1 MVHLRIV
8 VPRHQAQNAL
18 DLLDASASVSSL
30 IHLEGAAKRPKGD
43 LILCD
48 VVREDVSVIVSDL
61 RELQVDVQGSIA
73 IEEIDSEVSAAASKA
88 ERTAHGLSGD
98 AVVWEEV
105 ETQTSESTE
114 LSVSF
119 LAFMSLACMLA
130 AVAILIDSPI
140 LIVGAMVV
148 GPEFGPIA
156 ALCVAIVSRTAEG
169 IKRSLLALAIAFP
182 VGITAAFLLTLA
194 VRAAGLVPEEYS
206 PADHPLMRFIA
217 DPDAF
222 SVIVAALAGSA
233 GVLSLTSRKS
243 SALMGVLISVA
254 TIPAAANIGVAT
266 AFADWATWRGAQ
278 YQLAANLAGLIGA
291 ALVTLLI
298 QRAFYRRRR
307 RAHLRERPPL

>member
-156 ALCVAIVSRTAEG
+156 TQ
-169 IKRSLLALAIAFP
+169 
-182 VGITAAFLLTLA
+182 
-194 VRAAGLVPEEYS
+194 RA
-206 PADHPLMRFIA
+206 
-217 DPDAF
+217 
-222 SVIVAALAGSA
+222 
-233 GVLSLTSRKS
+233 S
-243 SALMGVLISVA
+243 SARCSRSRSRFRSGSPRRSCSRSRSA
-254 TIPAAANIGVAT
+254 PPA
-266 AFADWATWRGAQ
+266 WC
-278 YQLAANLAGLIGA
+278 
-291 ALVTLLI
+291 
-298 QRAFYRRRR
+298 RRST
-307 RAHLRERPPL
+307 RPPTIRCCVSSPTPTRSR